1 MINTHQFHEL
11 FSSSHIIKT
20 NKKDNT
26 QYGENLAS
34 NAGNGKW
41 GAIRHPE
48 KIMIR
53 WVEKEANVGWPANA
67 HLTQALWRATK
78 FVGCYEHA
86 TRYKNGKG
94 MCHIQVCRYAK
105 PGMLCM
111 YVVCFII
118 CE

>member
-1 MINTHQFHEL
+1 LINTHQFHEL

-41 GAIRHPE
+41 GTIRHPE

-105 PGMLCM
+105 PGMLFVCM
-111 YVVCFII
+111 LFVII